1 MASVS
6 NTSLKRFLEH
16 PDKDELISKSIIGLS
31 PKEINEWLSAKYSD
45 VAERKF
51 VISEKTIKSFQ
62 ENYLDVYQ
70 QIRDD
75 VLKSKTAIQMQDLDK
90 ELRLSV
96 SDNPNYK
103 SLVMGIAD
111 TEIRNAVNVER
122 ILAGMI
128 KGIENKT
135 AQFYDEI
142 QASGKIDTRT
152 ERVLIEWFE
161 VLGSSLERWHKFTHE
176 GPDQI
181 IQHNVN
187 IQNNLDQ
194 YVSVIYE
201 AIRETLSQMDLETS
215 LYFMDIFSEK
225 IAKLRLP
232 TEAKLT
238 QEQKTAEVKLLNET
252 ISQKLSEPL
261 NG

>member
-1 MASVS
+1 MTAVS
-6 NTSLKRFLEH
+6 NTSLKRILEH

-31 PKEINEWLSAKYSD
+31 PKEINEWLSDKYSD

-75 VLKSKTAIQMQDLDK
+75 VLKSKTSIQMQDLDK
-90 ELRLSV
+90 ELRLAV

-103 SLVMGIAD
+103 SLVKDIAD
-111 TEIRNAVNVER
+111 TEMKNAINVER

-128 KGIENKT
+128 KAIENKT

-187 IQNNLDQ
+187 VQSNLDQ
-194 YVSVIYE
+194 YVAVIIA

-215 LYFMDIFSEK
+215 LYFMETFTEK

-232 TEAKLT
+232 TEVKLT

-252 ISQKLSEPL
+252 ISQKLSEPT
-261 NG
+261 NV

>member
-1 MASVS
+1 MTAVS
-6 NTSLKRFLEH
+6 TTSLKRILEH

-45 VAERKF
+45 ISERKF
-51 VISEKTIKSFQ
+51 VISEKIIKSFQ
-62 ENYLDVYQ
+62 DNYLDVYQ

-90 ELRLSV
+90 ELRLTV

-103 SLVMGIAD
+103 SLVKDIAD
-111 TEIRNAVNVER
+111 TEMKNAINVER

-128 KGIENKT
+128 RGIENKT

-142 QASGKIDTRT
+142 QVSGKIDTRT

-187 IQNNLDQ
+187 IQSNLDQ
-194 YVSVIYE
+194 FVSIFYE
-201 AIRETLSQMDLETS
+201 AIRETLAQMDLETS
-215 LYFMDIFSEK
+215 LYFMDVFNEK
-225 IAKLRLP
+225 LAKLRLP
-232 TEAKLT
+232 TENKLT
-238 QEQKTAEVKLLNET
+238 QEQKITEIKLLNET
-252 ISQKLSEPL
+252 ISQKLNEPA
-261 NG
+261 NV